1 MIMSKKKIIVLHVFT
16 WLFAAFYN
24 LRGFSMFADPEQ
36 LTMYLVS
43 TLFLAIPFYLFY
55 SLLVPRFLEKKKY
68 TLFLV
73 WSLII
78 LNLLT
83 FIGYSGLLSVKAYFS
98 HDFHHFYGIYSVK
111 MHLSGFSVMLTAAT
125 FGSFFKVML
134 NWLNTINQKEILE
147 KEKAVS
153 ELALLKSKVN
163 PHFLFNTL
171 NNIDVLIYYDPDK
184 ASQSLLKLS
193 DIMRYMSYETVSD
206 FVSLSKEIDYIENIV
221 SLYSLRVTNPELIK
235 LDIPEHYPDLHI
247 APMLFIPFIENA
259 FKYARMKEDHAGFEI
274 RFRIEEKKVD
284 FSVFNYYDP
293 LEKPPVKNY
302 GGTGIANVKR
312 RLEHIYPGRYT
323 LNISDKDGFFR
334 VELTVDTDGD

>member
-1 MIMSKKKIIVLHVFT
+1 MSKKKIIVLHVFT

-24 LRGFSMFADPEQ
+24 LRDFSMLADPEK

-55 SLLVPRFLEKKKY
+55 FMLVPRFLEKKKY
-68 TLFLV
+68 ALFLV

-83 FIGYSGLLSVKAYFS
+83 FIGYSCLLTVKAYFS
-98 HDFHHFYGIYSVK
+98 HDFHDFYGYYGLK
-111 MHLSGFSVMLTAAT
+111 MHLSGFSVMLMAAV

-134 NWLNTINQKEILE
+134 NWLNAMNQKEILE

-206 FVSLSKEIDYIENIV
+206 FVSLSKEINYIENIV
-221 SLYSLRVTNPELIK
+221 SLYSLRVTNPELIR

-247 APMLFIPFIENA
+247 APMVFIPFIENA
-259 FKYARMKEDHAGFEI
+259 FKYARMKEDRAGFEV
-274 RFRIEEKKVD
+274 RFDVEGKKVH
-284 FSVFNYYDP
+284 FTAANHYDIVD
-293 LEKPPVKNY
+293 KPPVTKY

-312 RLEHIYPGRYT
+312 RLEHIYPGRYN
-323 LNISDKDGFFR
+323 LDISDKNGFFK
-334 VELTVDTDGD
+334 VELTIDTDGD